1 MIIADFHIH
10 SRYSRATSKQM
21 DVPTLGKWANLKG
34 INLLGTGDFT
44 HHLWLQELKQY
55 LQPKEEKGLFLYQG
69 VHFILSTEV
78 ANIFSQNGKTY
89 RVHNII
95 MAPSFKLVE
104 EINKMLNYYGNL
116 ASDGRPVLGMSC
128 YQLAKELFDISPDIM
143 LIPAHIWTPWFSV
156 LGANSGFNSLEEAF
170 GEYTEKITA
179 LETGLSSDP
188 PMNWRVSKLDRFSL
202 VSNSDA
208 HSPQKI
214 GREANVFDCELNYWE
229 IKKALQAKDKNKFL
243 WTIEF
248 FPQEGKYHYDGHR
261 NCKVR
266 LHPKKTKEYKGI
278 CPVCG
283 RPLTRGVLYRVEEL
297 ADREEGIV
305 PTDVIGYRSLIPL
318 DEIIAEAKGINKGSK
333 MVEKEY
339 LNLVYEF
346 GSEFNI
352 LIGIEEKEL
361 FSKLPSKI
369 AEGIRRVRQKK
380 LHILPGFDGEYG
392 VIKIFDEQEKRGQQQ
407 LTLF

>member
-55 LQPKEEKGLFLYQG
+55 LQPEEEKGLFLYLG

-188 PMNWRVSKLDRFSL
+188 PMNWRVS
-202 VSNSDA
+202 
-208 HSPQKI
+208 
-214 GREANVFDCELNYWE
+214 
-229 IKKALQAKDKNKFL
+229 
-243 WTIEF
+243 
-248 FPQEGKYHYDGHR
+248 
-261 NCKVR
+261 
-266 LHPKKTKEYKGI
+266 
-278 CPVCG
+278 
-283 RPLTRGVLYRVEEL
+283 
-297 ADREEGIV
+297 
-305 PTDVIGYRSLIPL
+305 
-318 DEIIAEAKGINKGSK
+318 
-333 MVEKEY
+333 
-339 LNLVYEF
+339 
-346 GSEFNI
+346 
-352 LIGIEEKEL
+352 
-361 FSKLPSKI
+361 
-369 AEGIRRVRQKK
+369 
-380 LHILPGFDGEYG
+380 
-392 VIKIFDEQEKRGQQQ
+392 
-407 LTLF
+407 